1 VEVVATPRAVEH
13 IRRQGGTLW
22 VWLDPHQCLVGAYTY
37 LEAHTQPPGT
47 SFQTKFT
54 RASRLPHRFLRVPS
68 DGFEL
73 YFDPGK
79 LDPPEE
85 LHVDLRGWRNKR
97 IEAYWNGCVF
107 VGEDVPAP
115 GRSEAIR

>member
-1 VEVVATPRAVEH
+1 MEVVATPRAVEH
-13 IRRQGGTLW
+13 IRRQGGRLW

-37 LEAHTQPPGT
+37 LEAHTQAPGT

-54 RASRLPHRFLRVPS
+54 RASRRPHAFRRVPS

-73 YFDPGK
+73 YFDAGK

-85 LHVDLRGWRNKR
+85 LHLDLRGWRNKR

-115 GRSEAIR
+115 GRSEVIR